1 MSEKTIIALLA
12 FAALIPAIMLHEV
25 AHGWAALLCGDP
37 TAKEQGRLSL
47 NPLRHVDPFMSVILP
62 GFLALSGSR
71 ILFGGAKPV
80 PIDLRRCRDPRQAYW
95 ITAIAGPLAN
105 LAQALLAGIV
115 LLLAL
120 RAGDAA
126 VEAPSQWG
134 WLVRETTMAYRGVDW
149 PVLEW
154 RAVPFWTLNG
164 LYLYFCTNVMLMLF
178 NLIPIPPLDGSRVVT
193 VLLRGEARAAY
204 MRLERV
210 GLLLVFALLY
220 VPQTNRVLH
229 TLMLGALRLFG
240 LENPAFLDRVL
251 AFAGPF

>member
-1 MSEKTIIALLA
+1 MEKLTFAILSFVALV
-12 FAALIPAIMLHEV
+12 PAIMLHEI
-25 AHGWAALLCGDP
+25 AHGWAALLCGDR
-37 TAKEQGRLSL
+37 TAKEAGRLSF

-62 GFLALSGSR
+62 AFLALAGSR
-71 ILFGGAKPV
+71 VLFGGAKPV

-105 LAQALLAGIV
+105 LAQALVAGIV

-120 RAGDAA
+120 RAGRAA
-126 VEAPSQWG
+126 VEAPEQWG

-154 RAVPFWTLNG
+154 RAIPFWTLNG

-193 VLLRGEARAAY
+193 VLLRGEAQAAY

-210 GLLLVFALLY
+210 GMLLVFGLLY
-220 VPQTNRVLH
+220 VPQTRRILH
-229 TLMLGALRLFG
+229 ALLLGALRLFG
-240 LENPAFLDRVL
+240 LEDPAFLDRVL
-251 AFAGPF
+251 AVAGSL